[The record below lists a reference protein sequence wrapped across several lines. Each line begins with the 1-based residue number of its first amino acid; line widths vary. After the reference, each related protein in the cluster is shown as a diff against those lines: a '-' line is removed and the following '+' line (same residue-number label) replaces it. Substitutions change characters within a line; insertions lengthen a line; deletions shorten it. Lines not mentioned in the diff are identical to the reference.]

1 MKRCVLLAS
10 HGGDSANGAVR
21 VAPLVAERLGVE
33 LAVAAA
39 IPPVPAIDYGYGI
52 AFAAGDGVDAE
63 LEERLRD
70 DVAQQFLRVGAAAR
84 DVSILHGAPAIEL
97 AAAARMS
104 QASILVVGLGPHQA
118 IDRALGGE
126 TALQLVQ
133 VASTPVLA
141 VPAAAAS
148 LPRVAVAAID
158 FTPSSV
164 WAARTAATLL
174 ARGDSLHLVHVR
186 PHGDHG
192 GANAPRG
199 RPSGPSASPE
209 AALARVAARLER
221 PDLEID
227 CVILEGAPA
236 RTLLDHGKTAHA
248 DMIALG
254 SHGYGQWKRLTI
266 GSVASKVL
274 RLASTFVLV
283 QPIGSVPTP
292 GADKP

>member
-1 MKRCVLLAS
+1 MQRCVLLAT
-10 HGGDSANGAVR
+10 HGGDSANGAAR
-21 VAPLVAERLGVE
+21 VAPLVAERLGVD

-39 IPPVPAIDYGYGI
+39 IAPVPAIDYGYGI
-52 AFAAGDGVDAE
+52 AFSAGNGVDAE
-63 LEERLRD
+63 LEQRLRD
-70 DVAQQFLRVGAAAR
+70 DVDQQLRRSAAAAR
-84 DVSILHGAPAIEL
+84 GVGILHGTPSIEL
-97 AAAARMS
+97 AAAAR
-104 QASILVVGLGPHQA
+104 ASRASMLVVGLGPHQA

-141 VPAAAAS
+141 VPAGAVS
-148 LPRVAVAAID
+148 LPRLVVAAID

-174 ARGDSLHLVHVR
+174 SRGDCLQLVHVR
-186 PHGDHG
+186 AHG
-192 GANAPRG
+192 NRG
-199 RPSGPSASPE
+199 HTDTVHARPPGPGVSPE
-209 AALARVAARLER
+209 EALSRVAARLER
-221 PDLEID
+221 PDLEIE
-227 CVILEGAPA
+227 CVFLEGSAA
-236 RTLLDHGKTAHA
+236 RTLLAHASAVHA

>member
-1 MKRCVLLAS
+1 MQRCVLLAT
-10 HGGDSANGAVR
+10 HGGDSASGAAR
-21 VAPLVAERLGVE
+21 VARLVAERLGVE

-39 IPPVPAIDYGYGI
+39 IAPVPAIDYGYGI
-52 AFAAGDGVDAE
+52 AFSASNGMDAE
-63 LEERLRD
+63 LEQRLRD
-70 DVAQQFLRVGAAAR
+70 EVARQLLRVGAGAR
-84 DVSILHGAPAIEL
+84 SVGIVHGTPAIEL
-97 AAAARMS
+97 ADAAR
-104 QASILVVGLGPHQA
+104 ASHASMLLVGLGPHQA

-141 VPAAAAS
+141 VPAGAAS
-148 LPRVAVAAID
+148 LPRLAVAAID

-164 WAARTAATLL
+164 WAARTAARLL
-174 ARGDSLHLVHVR
+174 GPGDRLQLVHVR
-186 PHGDHG
+186 SHRD
-192 GANAPRG
+192 RG
-199 RPSGPSASPE
+199 HTNSERSHPSGPGVSPE
-209 AALARVAARLER
+209 EALARVAGRIER
-221 PDLEID
+221 PDLEIE
-227 CVILEGAPA
+227 CLFLEGSPA
-236 RTLLDHGKTAHA
+236 RALLDHATAAHA

-292 GADKP
+292 GADHP